1 MSYRVLVDDNFH
13 YMDENYRRN
22 LGEFPTYS
30 EALAVCREVVD
41 RFMGHEYVP
50 GMAESALYFR
60 YMMFGK
66 DPSIVEYSEPPDTSP
81 GFSAWDYAKARCEEL
96 CLRPAEK
103 TDQHINRRPEIEGAL
118 SPSS

>member
-50 GMAESALYFR
+50 GMSASALYFR
-60 YMMFGK
+60 YMMFGQ
-66 DPSIVEYSEPPDTSP
+66 DPFILEGPGSP
-81 GFSAWDYAKARCEEL
+81 ASATGFSAWDYAKARCSEL
-96 CLRPAEK
+96 C
-103 TDQHINRRPEIEGAL
+103 GARHQAPLHEVRL
-118 SPSS
+118 SA